1 MSISWS
7 QIEPLL
13 LEVEKPARYVGGEF
27 NQVVKPDAA
36 VRCCLAFPD
45 LYEIGMSYHGYR
57 LLYERINER
66 EGWATERAFT
76 PWPDM
81 EKTMREAGVPLY
93 SLETRR
99 ELREFE
105 WIGFTLQ
112 HEVNYTNILTMLHL
126 AGLPLESAERKDP
139 FPLIIG
145 GGEGA
150 FSPEPLA
157 PFFDAFLI
165 GDGEEAA
172 LDIMQLCGVAKT
184 QGWGRRKLL
193 HELAL
198 LPGIYV
204 PAFFEFDY
212 YENGPIA
219 AVRQVEL
226 PGEEEIPAAKPPKV
240 VHKRYFDVGRDFGS
254 IKPVVP
260 LMRTVHDRL
269 AIEIRRGCVN
279 GCRFCQAGMITRPVN
294 ERSLE
299 QIVEIA
305 RQGIINTGY
314 DEISLLSLSSA
325 DYTMIGPLV
334 QRMSEEFGP
343 GGVSVSLPSLRINA
357 FDVSLVDEIAKVRKS
372 GFTFAPEAGTT
383 RLRNVINKPVD
394 QEKFFQIIEDVFRR
408 GWRTVKFYFM
418 IGLPTE
424 TDEDLD
430 GIVEICERAVAL
442 GRRYHGNKA
451 VVNVTLSPFVPK
463 SNTPFQWE
471 AQPPREELERRF
483 QYVKDAIRRRT
494 PSRAVDIKTADT
506 GEAFIEALLA
516 RGDRRVAALLRRAWE
531 LGARFDGWDEH
542 FSLPIWERAMAET
555 GIDGA
560 FYANRQREETEILPF
575 DHLESDV
582 GRRFLWADQRRA
594 WRERV
599 MEKCDTGKCAGCDVC
614 DDETIVHTLAQ
625 DMAPAAATTENIPEA
640 VTKDAAELNRAR
652 AENNPILAM
661 PHAPG
666 VANRAMETVMST
678 RQKHNLEGMATDK
691 ISQRQSVCDD
701 ETGEQRPSKRERRR
715 NEPPPAG
722 PPAVQRWRVTFTKLE
737 GLRYL
742 SHLDF
747 AKVLG
752 LVIRRGSVPI
762 AYSRGFN
769 PQARI
774 AFAPPLSLGMGGTR
788 EMLDLWVTEAT
799 TAERLLA
806 RLRSIELSGLEFF
819 DARELPVH
827 GKSLEAEIEASR
839 FSIELT
845 TNMTTRWP
853 ITTLREKISAFE
865 QMESFPVKV
874 EKKKGTRDAYTRAM
888 DLKESVLAC
897 SVAQQAETPII
908 ELTIRQT
915 VGYFIKPHEAL
926 GFILGSVAAL
936 GRDVRINRC
945 GFLLSTTEKV
955 SSLFVGAR

>member
-1 MSISWS
+1 MTISWE

-27 NQVVKPDAA
+27 NQVVKPQAE

-45 LYEIGMSYHGYR
+45 LYEIGMSYHGFR
-57 LLYERINER
+57 LLYERVNARPEWAAER
-66 EGWATERAFT
+66 TFT

-81 EKTMREAGVPLY
+81 EAAMRGAGVSLY

-105 WIGFTLQ
+105 WVGFTLQ
-112 HEVNYTNILTMLHL
+112 HEVNYTNILTMLDL
-126 AGLPLESAERKDP
+126 AGLPLHAANRTAP

-157 PFFDAFLI
+157 PFFDAFMI
-165 GDGEEAA
+165 GDGEEAV
-172 LDIMQLCGVAKT
+172 LDLMQLCATGRT
-184 QGWGRRKLL
+184 QSWSRTRLL

-198 LPGIYV
+198 MPGIYV
-204 PAFFEFDY
+204 PAFFDFDY
-212 YENGPIA
+212 DDKGLIA

-226 PGEEEIPAAKPPKV
+226 PTADGETMPTAKPPRT
-240 VHKRYFDVGRDFGS
+240 VHKRYYDVGRDLGS
-254 IKPVVP
+254 VRPVVP

-305 RQGIINTGY
+305 RQGVINTGY

-334 QRMSEEFGP
+334 QRMAEEFGP
-343 GGVSVSLPSLRINA
+343 GGVSISLPSLRINA

-394 QEKFFQIIEDVFRR
+394 QERFFQIIEDVFRR

-424 TDEDLD
+424 TDADLD
-430 GIVEICERAVAL
+430 GIIEICERAAEL
-442 GRRYHGNKA
+442 GARHHGRKA
-451 VVNVTLSPFVPK
+451 MVNVTLSPFVPK

-471 AQPPREELERRF
+471 AQPPREELRRRF
-483 QYVKDAIRRRT
+483 KYVQERVWKRLG
-494 PSRAVDIKTADT
+494 PSVDIKTADT

-516 RGDRRVAALLRRAWE
+516 RGDRRVAALIERAWQ

-542 FSLPIWERAMAET
+542 FKIDIWERAMSET

-614 DDETIVHTLAQ
+614 DDETILHTLAQ
-625 DMAPAAATTENIPEA
+625 DMAATPSPDTA
-640 VTKDAAELNRAR
+640 VAKSAEELTRAR
-652 AENNPILAM
+652 AENDEAQARVQAM

-666 VANRAMETVMST
+666 VANKAMETVMVT
-678 RQKHNLEGMATDK
+678 RQQRNIEGQAPASAADTEAAGAPM
-691 ISQRQSVCDD
+691 
-701 ETGEQRPSKRERRR
+701 ETTGKRKR
-715 NEPPPAG
+715 NQPPPAG
-722 PPAVQRWRVTFTKLE
+722 PPPVQRWRIAFTKLE
-737 GLRYL
+737 SLRYL

-752 LVIRRGSVPI
+752 LVIRRAALPI
-762 AYSRGFN
+762 AYSQGFN
-769 PQARI
+769 PQPRI
-774 AFAPPLSLGMGGTR
+774 AFAPPLSLGMGGTQ
-788 EMLDLWVTEAT
+788 EFFDLWLTEST

-806 RLRSIELSGLEFF
+806 RLHEIELSGLTLLQ
-819 DARELPVH
+819 AQELPVH
-827 GKSLEAEIEASR
+827 GPSLEASIEATH
-839 FSIELT
+839 FEVELT
-845 TNMTTRWP
+845 TAMAVHWS
-853 ITTLREKISAFE
+853 REKLGEKLAVFAAAKTC
-865 QMESFPVKV
+865 PVTIV
-874 EKKKGTRDAYTRAM
+874 KKAGTRQAHRRDL
-888 DLKESVLAC
+888 DLKQSVLDYTQTEREGRLI
-897 SVAQQAETPII
+897 VN
-908 ELTIRQT
+908 LTIQQKPGFF
-915 VGYFIKPHEAL
+915 VKPHEAL
-926 GFILGSVAAL
+926 GLILGQSLKL
-936 GRDVRINRC
+936 GSDVRINRT
-945 GFLLSTTEKV
+945 GFVFNTPAPALELL
-955 SSLFVGAR
+955 AAN